1 MILLCLLHR
10 LFCLYAPEVLYG
22 LVLVFARMLGLRAES
37 VWMCRSCTFML
48 LENIIFG
55 GIFSHIGWT
64 TLRRCPVWFLLCLLA
79 CYCPLFPPKKKSDA
93 EKAEIARAELE
104 QFVAE
109 HVPDQLECFNMSPIL
124 SGLLIL
130 TFYLVVS
137 QHVNI

>member
-64 TLRRCPVWFLLCLLA
+64 VLTLFAGVLLSSL
-79 CYCPLFPPKKKSDA
+79 PA
-93 EKAEIARAELE
+93 EEEIG
-104 QFVAE
+104 
-109 HVPDQLECFNMSPIL
+109 C
-124 SGLLIL
+124 
-130 TFYLVVS
+130 
-137 QHVNI
+137 